1 MVDFQGLIT
10 LNFPG
15 VNDSFTQLS
24 PLPHTV
30 RCRLCGW
37 SCRLPHGSDWRKAPS
52 EQSEKPK
59 GYSPKIPKNPT
70 KGQAIPFL
78 EKKSHLFKYTLP
90 EKKRTTSKF
99 SHLKIDAR
107 ETKASFLGFC
117 QGKCALERQKSTFFS
132 KNLYM
137 VPPNGPTK
145 LIPESFFFDYT
156 DGLMTKSSPKNSQ
169 VSISSSLNI
178 NQPYRPAK
186 KNSLEDKTAS
196 CLNRPCLCWELSL
209 TSGTYLS
216 VTYIHE

>member
-1 MVDFQGLIT
+1 MIVSPNSLPCLTPCVVDCAGGPAVCTTGQTGGKLQ
-10 LNFPG
+10 
-15 VNDSFTQLS
+15 VNS
-24 PLPHTV
+24 
-30 RCRLCGW
+30 
-37 SCRLPHGSDWRKAPS
+37 
-52 EQSEKPK
+52 
-59 GYSPKIPKNPT
+59 PKNPKVT
-70 KGQAIPFL
+70 ARKFRKTQLRARPYPFWK
-78 EKKSHLFKYTLP
+78 KKSHLFKYTLP

-186 KNSLEDKTAS
+186 TNSLEDKTAS